1 MADERQDFIRTR
13 LALLDEVDFKELVK
27 IHAETVE
34 NAKRDLKLTDKV
46 EFQIK
51 LDLRY
56 VGQEFTLSVP
66 VDLKKIE
73 AGDAAGI
80 RKDFDELHEHRYAH
94 HAADE
99 AVEMVNYRL
108 VALGRRPSFTL
119 PKVTG
124 SLDGSGKAPW
134 RREVYFDSAETP
146 VNAMVYDRASLKAGD
161 TIEGPALVQEYA
173 STTVMFAGD
182 VCKVADTGE
191 LIISVKAG
199 R

>member
-1 MADERQDFIRTR
+1 
-13 LALLDEVDFKELVK
+13 VK

-34 NAKRDLKLTDKV
+34 QAKRDLKLTDKV
-46 EFQIK
+46 EFQIN

-108 VALGRRPSFTL
+108 VALGRRPTLSL

-124 SLDGSGKAPW
+124 SLDGAVAKEPA
-134 RREVYFDSAETP
+134 RRDVYFDDAEAA
-146 VNAMVYDRASLKAGD
+146 VNALVYDRGSMKAGD
-161 TIEGPALVQEYA
+161 KVVGPALIQEYA
-173 STTVMFAGD
+173 STTVMFEGD
-182 VCKVADTGE
+182 TCTVADTGE

-199 R
+199 S